1 MLEIQCVCHVGEW
14 VNVGEWVAEG
24 MVWGCL
30 CYRSNVFQHSY
41 SVCGWVYL
49 CCNVNIYIHGMCVC
63 VCWYLCCK
71 CGWGGARGSR
81 CMGIYM

>member
-1 MLEIQCVCHVGEW
+1 VGVW

-49 CCNVNIYIHGMCVC
+49 CCNVNIYIRGMCVC
-63 VCWYLCCK
+63 VCV
-71 CGWGGARGSR
+71 
-81 CMGIYM
+81 GIYVVSVVGVGQGVVGVWVYICRMILQ